1 MSRSKNEVGCLGLQ
15 AHSDLCGKTVCS
27 LFPLKNDPKRMGFH
41 QFVLIAILFSASCQS
56 ATNAIMVKEI
66 EVYPYIANAKQVA
79 KVKDGYRQVTIG
91 MHPAEVVAI
100 MGEPDEIRPLYEPN
114 ITREKVIGYTHW
126 YVLRRLVKSGS
137 YNKRNESVVRIS
149 YDLNNQVMA
158 VDQWGV
164 EHSSDGLSGGEE
176 E

>member
-1 MSRSKNEVGCLGLQ
+1 
-15 AHSDLCGKTVCS
+15 
-27 LFPLKNDPKRMGFH
+27 
-41 QFVLIAILFSASCQS
+41 
-56 ATNAIMVKEI
+56 MVKEI